1 MADKQAKAAAT
12 TKKAGPRL
20 GKYFRDTWGEFKKIV
35 WPSRKQVWNNIVVV
49 LTMIVIFAV
58 VIWGLD
64 TGFSALRNLLLSAF

>member
-1 MADKQAKAAAT
+1 MADKQAQAPAK
-12 TKKAGPRL
+12 KKAGPRL
-20 GKYFRDTWGEFKKIV
+20 GKYFRDTWGELKKIV